1 MRNFSRVAALF
12 ALICIAFTAVPR
24 LAFAHDG
31 GPHIRIAHLAPLAGA
46 VDVYVND
53 KPLVT
58 NVKFKDV
65 TSYKGVDGKEFKI
78 AVVAAGGKP
87 TELLTKEPFT
97 LKFDDIVHGFYTLTA
112 VGSPKDGTFEL
123 LALPEDGVQPKAA
136 VALGT
141 AKVGALEITGA
152 YARPTVQSEQHMDMP
167 MPTAAATV
175 AATKDAMPSM
185 NMGAM
190 GSVSAAYMKLANTG
204 DHADTLVS
212 VATDVG
218 EAQIH
223 QTVIQNDV
231 ASMQEMKNGLEVP
244 AKGSVELKPGGYH
257 VMLINLKKDL
267 KVGDVVKL
275 TLTFKSGTTI
285 ALDVPVKAQD
295 SK

>member
-1 MRNFSRVAALF
+1 
-12 ALICIAFTAVPR
+12 
-24 LAFAHDG
+24 
-31 GPHIRIAHLAPLAGA
+31 
-46 VDVYVND
+46 
-53 KPLVT
+53 
-58 NVKFKDV
+58 
-65 TSYKGVDGKEFKI
+65 
-78 AVVAAGGKP
+78 
-87 TELLTKEPFT
+87 
-97 LKFDDIVHGFYTLTA
+97 
-112 VGSPKDGTFEL
+112 
-123 LALPEDGVQPKAA
+123 
-136 VALGT
+136 
-141 AKVGALEITGA
+141 LEITGA